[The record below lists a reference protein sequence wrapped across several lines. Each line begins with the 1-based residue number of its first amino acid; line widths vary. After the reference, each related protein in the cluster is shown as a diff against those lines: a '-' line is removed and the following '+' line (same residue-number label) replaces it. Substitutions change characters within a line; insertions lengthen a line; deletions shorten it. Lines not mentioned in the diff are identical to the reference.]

1 MLLWTETGRLYKYTA
16 DVQLTSCTVD
26 RALLHV
32 SQERERVVSSAVSRR
47 RYSAV
52 RGVRRVRRD
61 TMVWRYVWLMVAAG
75 LSAADQRRAYAAQT
89 FGVSLKG
96 QVHYTL

>member
-1 MLLWTETGRLYKYTA
+1 MYLKSANAWYHPA
-16 DVQLTSCTVD
+16 DP
-26 RALLHV
+26 RY
-32 SQERERVVSSAVSRR
+32 RVVGT
-47 RYSAV
+47 YSAV